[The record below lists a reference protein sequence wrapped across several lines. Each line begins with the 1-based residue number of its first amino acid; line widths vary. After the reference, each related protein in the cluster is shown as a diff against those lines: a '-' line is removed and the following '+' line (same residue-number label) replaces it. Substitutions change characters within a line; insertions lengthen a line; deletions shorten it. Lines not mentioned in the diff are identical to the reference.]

1 MRGGFS
7 EDVFLMCRRSVKWH
21 EEERMARCLILTL
34 INFSVLSQSPQLHP
48 NFSFYRK
55 GSGPWWRRGFGGSG
69 ECGDIERVRK
79 EQSKLWIFPELSFGT
94 ESIKILII
102 KSQTFIFKN
111 KPRLLFCFV
120 ICLGAFFFFFNH
132 WQDCS
137 FLECYWFLLLI
148 TKAMC
153 PTKSAQRRA
162 LWPGWYP
169 SLREAQHSSIRLRQ
183 ACRNLAFSPG
193 ASALGRG
200 GAAERRAGP
209 LGCLPKYHKHLE

>member
-21 EEERMARCLILTL
+21 EEEWMARCLILTL

-120 ICLGAFFFFFNH
+120 ICLGAFFFF
-132 WQDCS
+132 
-137 FLECYWFLLLI
+137 LI
-148 TKAMC
+148 IGKIVIFWNVIDFFCWSQKPCA
-153 PTKSAQRRA
+153 PPN
-162 LWPGWYP
+162 L
-169 SLREAQHSSIRLRQ
+169 LREELCGQAGTPAWGKPSIALS
-183 ACRNLAFSPG
+183 ACV
-193 ASALGRG
+193 
-200 GAAERRAGP
+200 RRAGIQHS
-209 LGCLPKYHKHLE
+209 LLLP